1 MLTLLTIVCMVG
13 MAQDETVWKSLSFPD
28 DYKSNNKCQTYAKT
42 WTAKIGDDSWS
53 VSNFN
58 NNNWSWTYIKCGS
71 KNNASVAA
79 IVNDAAYTETV
90 TKVVVK
96 IKTASSLDKVNSVRL
111 ITASDK
117 KCNNIVETIDGSFGS
132 NSTFTGDLTFNVTKP
147 AKNLFYKFVID
158 IQKTEGNGIISIN
171 GVDYYISNSE
181 TPTPLPPLP
190 PLAPTH
196 ARHSHSPMARLR
208 VLPRLKLPLQRAT
221 TTPTCLT
228 LLNMQAL
235 TRTS

>member
-1 MLTLLTIVCMVG
+1 MLTLLTIVCTVG
-13 MAQDETVWKSLSFPD
+13 MAQDETAWKSLSFPD
-28 DYKSNNKCQTYAKT
+28 DNKANNKCQTYAKT

-58 NNNWSWTYIKCGS
+58 NKNWSWTYIKCGS
-71 KNNASVAA
+71 QKNASVAA
-79 IVNDAAYTETV
+79 IVNDAAYTEAV

-132 NSTFTGDLTFNVTKP
+132 NKTFTGDLTFNVTKP

-158 IQKTEGNGIISIN
+158 IKKATNGIISIS

-181 TPTPLPPLP
+181 TSTPPQPLP
-190 PLAPTH
+190 PLASTP

-208 VLPRLKLPLQRAT
+208 VLPRLLLLPQRAT

-228 LLNMQAL
+228 LLNIQAL